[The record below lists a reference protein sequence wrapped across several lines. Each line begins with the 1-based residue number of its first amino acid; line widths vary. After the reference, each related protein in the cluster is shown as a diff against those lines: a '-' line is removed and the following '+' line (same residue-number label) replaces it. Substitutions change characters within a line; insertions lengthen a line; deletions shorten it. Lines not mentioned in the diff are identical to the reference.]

1 MRLIYKNK
9 YGQLELE
16 VMGEY
21 RAVSTIHCRDIEDS
35 YSFGLDDSEKIV
47 LITGGVDI
55 QLCFTIGNLNKVF
68 LIHHRSA
75 SMAAVCRVISLQ
87 FNRDINETRELA
99 RPNPYRGL
107 LNY

>member
-21 RAVSTIHCRDIEDS
+21 RAVSTIHCRDI
-35 YSFGLDDSEKIV
+35 
-47 LITGGVDI
+47 
-55 QLCFTIGNLNKVF
+55 
-68 LIHHRSA
+68 
-75 SMAAVCRVISLQ
+75 
-87 FNRDINETRELA
+87 NETRELA